1 MRRSNPE
8 DPRERALVYNI
19 AATRTQYYFDG
30 NKRTARLMMAG
41 ELMSHG
47 FGAVSIPNSRSLE
60 FNVALDHLFQTDDAT
75 QLLAF
80 TVSCAARQ

>member
-1 MRRSNPE
+1 
-8 DPRERALVYNI
+8 
-19 AATRTQYYFDG
+19 
-30 NKRTARLMMAG
+30 
-41 ELMSHG
+41 MSHG
-47 FGAVSIPNSRSLE
+47 CDAVSIPNSRSLE